1 MVQSSAA
8 VLLSCSQ
15 VGLYYSY
22 RITFIADLLLLN
34 DVFSFHSVAAIGGA
48 YQGLGGA
55 KPPQFKKNVW
65 TCVELIRKHTFIHY
79 FITFI

>member
-1 MVQSSAA
+1 METAKR
-8 VLLSCSQ
+8 Q
-15 VGLYYSY
+15 VAFVTDFLKL
-22 RITFIADLLLLN
+22 ANLK
-34 DVFSFHSVAAIGGA
+34 AIGGV